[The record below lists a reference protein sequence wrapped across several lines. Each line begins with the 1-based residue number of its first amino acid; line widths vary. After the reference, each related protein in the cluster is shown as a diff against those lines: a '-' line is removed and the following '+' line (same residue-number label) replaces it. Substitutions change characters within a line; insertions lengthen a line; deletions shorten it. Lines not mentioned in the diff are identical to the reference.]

1 VGDHVGILG
10 TELISILLFYFL
22 VVMLIGGAAVILVL
36 ATGLYLLKGFFQV
49 MPVTES
55 GFTFINRGIS
65 GNESSVSAR
74 TRVNWCKY

>member
-1 VGDHVGILG
+1 VGDHAGILG

-49 MPVTES
+49 MTVRES
-55 GFTFINRGIS
+55 GFTFYKSRDFW
-65 GNESSVSAR
+65 R
-74 TRVNWCKY
+74 